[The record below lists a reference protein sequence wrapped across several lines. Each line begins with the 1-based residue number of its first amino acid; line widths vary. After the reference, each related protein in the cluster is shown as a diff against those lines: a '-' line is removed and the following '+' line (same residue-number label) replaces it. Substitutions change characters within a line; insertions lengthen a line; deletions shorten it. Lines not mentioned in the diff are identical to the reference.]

1 MAHYASD
8 VARRPAVIA
17 VIIAVAVIA
26 LVAIP
31 INWGAIQWGT
41 VPTWI
46 GAIALLSI
54 AAGVWIAVLTRND
67 VRDDSDRTL

>member
-1 MAHYASD
+1 MAP
-8 VARRPAVIA
+8 RPVVIT

-46 GAIALLSI
+46 GAIALLLV
-54 AAGVWIAVLTRND
+54 AAGIWAAVLTRND
-67 VRDDSDRTL
+67 VRDRSDHTL